1 MPRVEVTLPDR
12 IDAQIS
18 NLVEQ
23 QDEFVSR
30 DEAAEEL
37 LEMGLRAYEPE
48 AASEEGVGMDA
59 ERMRGPEESGRG
71 PGGGMGGPERGRGG
85 PGEEGPGEGSG
96 RR

>member
-12 IDAQIS
+12 IDAQIE
-18 NLVEQ
+18 NLVNQ

-48 AASEEGVGMDA
+48 AASSGEVGMDA
-59 ERMRGPEESGRG
+59 DRMRGPEETGMG
-71 PGGGMGGPERGRGG
+71 PGGGGVGGGEMGG
-85 PGEEGPGEGSG
+85 PGEEGPKGPG